1 MIVKQ
6 VIAYD
11 DEPALR
17 KQLENYFYVLRT
29 EFKLLATFPNALAV
43 EDNIRVFSPNIVLL
57 DIDMRE
63 TDEDGLIALYTI
75 KQKYPKQKVMMLT
88 TFDDDEKIFN
98 AICLGADGY
107 MLKSDFVHL
116 IPHEVLRRS
125 LNMILSDGA
134 YLTPSVA
141 KKILLLFR
149 DATVGDKI
157 QKVVARFKN
166 LFSQTIKTP
175 TVMDYTYQLKEIQVQ
190 ILEQIVAGKSS
201 PQISREMD
209 IPENTI
215 NHHIKGIYRE
225 LEVHT
230 RAHAVR
236 KAIEERIVKLEKK

>member
-1 MIVKQ
+1 MIAKQ

-17 KQLENYFYVLRT
+17 KQLENYFYTLRA
-29 EFKLLATFPNALAV
+29 EFNLLATFPDGSTV
-43 EDNIRVFSPNIVLL
+43 VDNIRVFKPDIVLL

-63 TDEDGLIALYTI
+63 NAEDGLMALYTI
-75 KQKYPKQKVMMLT
+75 KQKYPQQKVMMLT
-88 TFDDDEKIFN
+88 TFDDDDKIFN

-125 LNMILSDGA
+125 LNMILTDGA
-134 YLTPSVA
+134 YLTPAVA
-141 KKILLLFR
+141 KKILHLFR
-149 DATVGDKI
+149 DVKVGDKI
-157 QKVVARFKN
+157 QKVVSRFTD
-166 LFSQTIKTP
+166 LFSQTKKKP
-175 TVMDYTYQLKEIQVQ
+175 NVMTYQLKDIQLQ

-201 PQISREMD
+201 PQISRDLAM
-209 IPENTI
+209 PENTI

-236 KAIEERIVKLEKK
+236 KAIEERIVTLENK

>member
-1 MIVKQ
+1 MIAKQ

-17 KQLENYFYVLRT
+17 KQLENYFYTLRA
-29 EFKLLATFPNALAV
+29 EFNLLATFPNGSTV
-43 EDNIRVFSPNIVLL
+43 VDNIRVFKPDIVLL

-63 TDEDGLIALYTI
+63 NAEDGLMALYTI
-75 KQKYPKQKVMMLT
+75 KQKYPQQKVMMLT
-88 TFDDDEKIFN
+88 TFDDDDKIFN

-116 IPHEVLRRS
+116 IPQEVLRRS
-125 LNMILSDGA
+125 LNMILTDGA
-134 YLTPSVA
+134 YLTPAVA
-141 KKILLLFR
+141 KKILHLFR
-149 DATVGDKI
+149 DVKVGDKI
-157 QKVVARFKN
+157 QKVVGRFTD
-166 LFSQTIKTP
+166 LFSQTKKKP
-175 TVMDYTYQLKEIQVQ
+175 NVMTYQLKDIQLQ

-201 PQISREMD
+201 PQISREMSM
-209 IPENTI
+209 PENTI

-236 KAIEERIVKLEKK
+236 KAIEERIVTLENK

>member
-1 MIVKQ
+1 MIAKQ

-17 KQLENYFYVLRT
+17 KQLENYFYTLRA
-29 EFKLLATFPNALAV
+29 EFNLLATFSNGSTV
-43 EDNIRVFSPNIVLL
+43 VDNIRVFKPDIVLL
-57 DIDMRE
+57 DIEMRE
-63 TDEDGLIALYTI
+63 NAEDGLMALYTI
-75 KQKYPKQKVMMLT
+75 KQKYPQQKVMMLT
-88 TFDDDEKIFN
+88 TFDDDDKIFN

-125 LNMILSDGA
+125 LNMILTDGA
-134 YLTPSVA
+134 YLTPAVA
-141 KKILLLFR
+141 KKILHLFR
-149 DATVGDKI
+149 DVKVSDKI
-157 QKVVARFKN
+157 QKVVGRFTN
-166 LFSQTIKTP
+166 LFSQTKIKP
-175 TVMDYTYQLKEIQVQ
+175 NVMTYQLKDIQLQ

-201 PQISREMD
+201 PQISRDMEM
-209 IPENTI
+209 PENTI

-236 KAIEERIVKLEKK
+236 KAIEERIVTLENK